1 VRLGDWFGR
10 LEEGLI
16 AFLLAAM
23 TLISFS
29 QVVARYVFNY
39 SFVWALELVTF
50 LFAWMIFLG
59 MSYGVRVGSHIGVDA
74 LVKVLKPRTAQ
85 IVGAVAALLC
95 IVYACIVFVGG
106 WVYVGKMYEIGIEA
120 QDIPI
125 PQWVPRLV
133 LPIGFGLLAIRFAEV
148 LYRIVTGKGV
158 RLLGDEAA
166 DALKH
171 RVDTPEDEP
180 GAGSKQ

>member
-16 AFLLAAM
+16 AFLLAVM

-59 MSYGVRVGSHIGVDA
+59 MAYGVRVGSHIGVDA
-74 LVKVLKPRTAQ
+74 LVRVLKPRPAQ

-95 IVYACIVFVGG
+95 IVYAIIVFIGG
-106 WVYVGKMYEIGIEA
+106 WIYVGKMYEIGILA

-133 LPIGFGLLAIRFAEV
+133 LPIGFGLLAFRFAQV
-148 LYRIVTGKGV
+148 FYRIVTGKEV

-166 DALKH
+166 EALKH
-171 RVDTPEDEP
+171 RVDEP
-180 GAGSKQ
+180 DNAPGTESRQ